1 MSVDPTG
8 PASQPEQRQ
17 AFTQALTTEHF
28 TLQTARAVA
37 VNEGNGRAPHE
48 DERGRGVPLRPVTA
62 HTGPPDEL
70 AEALGIASPRGQ
82 GDQGGGMRTQVG
94 IVGAG
99 PAGLLLSH
107 LLHLEGVDSVVL
119 EARSRAYVEQ
129 RVRAGVLEQG
139 TVELLAAA
147 GVADRL
153 RREGM
158 VHHGIE
164 LRSGGRRHRVPL
176 TDLTGRS
183 ITIYGQQE
191 VVKDLIH
198 TRLAAGGQILFEVE
212 DVRLDGLDGDH
223 PTIRFRAGGLEQEL
237 ACDVVAGCDG
247 FHGVCREAVP
257 GGAREVFERAY
268 PFAWLGVLAAVA
280 PSSEE
285 IVYAA
290 SDRGFALHSM
300 RSPELTRLYLQVD
313 PDEPIERWPDA
324 RIWEELQARLA
335 TDDGWTL
342 DEGPML
348 DKGVTGMRSFVVEP
362 MRYGRLFLAGD
373 AAHIVPPTGA
383 KGMNLAV
390 ADVKVLAEALTAW
403 YRTGATGLLEAWSA
417 TCLRRVWR
425 AQDFSTWMTG
435 LLHRAPGDDP
445 FQRRVQQAR
454 LEYLATSEA
463 AARSLAENYV
473 GLERV

>member
-1 MSVDPTG
+1 
-8 PASQPEQRQ
+8 
-17 AFTQALTTEHF
+17 
-28 TLQTARAVA
+28 
-37 VNEGNGRAPHE
+37 
-48 DERGRGVPLRPVTA
+48 
-62 HTGPPDEL
+62 
-70 AEALGIASPRGQ
+70 
-82 GDQGGGMRTQVG
+82 MRTQVG

-107 LLHLEGVDSVVL
+107 LLHLEGIDSVVL
-119 EARSRAYVEQ
+119 ELRSRDHVEQ

-139 TVELLAAA
+139 TVELLETA
-147 GVADRL
+147 GVAGRL

-164 LRSGGRRHRVPL
+164 LRFGGRRHRVPL

-191 VVKDLIH
+191 VVKDLVRA
-198 TRLAAGGQILFEVE
+198 RLEAGGQVLFEV
-212 DVRLDGLDGDH
+212 DGVRLQGVDTDR
-223 PTIRFRAGGLEQEL
+223 PAIRFRAGGQDQEL
-237 ACDVVAGCDG
+237 HCDVVAGCDG
-247 FHGVCREAVP
+247 FHGVCRDAVP
-257 GGAREVFERAY
+257 EAARRVFERAY

-290 SDRGFALHSM
+290 SEHGFALHSM
-300 RSPELTRLYLQVD
+300 RSPTLTRLYLQVD
-313 PDEPIERWPDA
+313 PDEPVEAWPDG

-342 DEGPML
+342 DEGPIL
-348 DKGVTGMRSFVVEP
+348 NKGVTGMRSFVVEP
-362 MRYGRLFLAGD
+362 MRFGRLFLAGD

-390 ADVKVLAEALTAW
+390 ADVHVLAQALAAW
-403 YRTGATGLLEAWSA
+403 YRTGAGDLLESWSA

-425 AQDFSTWMTG
+425 AQAFSTWMTG
-435 LLHRAPGDDP
+435 LLHRSPDDDP
-445 FQRRVQQAR
+445 FQLRVQRAR
-454 LEYLATSEA
+454 LEYLARSEA

-473 GLERV
+473 GLQQVSQPGVTRPDR